1 MSLLASA
8 LYDAL
13 SSDLALFLPV
23 VYCRVMLGNE
33 RLMIRAPVA
42 IAFGVLALWLFSWR
56 TGDGNWAAFNTLM
69 VTLGVS
75 LLRPR
80 HASTLGRLLASPRSI
95 LLLGMVAAITK
106 PLAEYLFP
114 ISELKLAYSTAE
126 LFAGAALEPAAAR
139 LALISVTSQLPLGTV
154 NTSNLR
160 AAQRRK
166 NALLTVG
173 KGTAASPP
181 FAARDFT
188 KMCMAFITFT
198 AVPYFLQRS
207 VVESINAHAKVSFV
221 DEVEN
226 SLRLNAVLRSG
237 MSLSA
242 ATAEHTVDSQAQH
255 LRQVL
260 TTSYQLLER
269 KLFTLPRLALLPGA
283 LLGHP
288 IASAAGMAIAVAFDA
303 AKAKAVATL
312 TSRIEGLNR
321 ESRKLSSVRS
331 RVEAHDSQHAGLLRG
346 ARAEA
351 FTRSHWKLV
360 TRQLQDTNG
369 RIKALEGLRMWIRWL
384 FWQDVIV
391 SSPQPAASHLPR
403 LQLIAAAWS
412 VAAARGRV
420 LGRVLVGGGAH
431 SRGRGPGLHARL

>member
-1 MSLLASA
+1 M
-8 LYDAL
+8 
-13 SSDLALFLPV
+13 
-23 VYCRVMLGNE
+23 
-33 RLMIRAPVA
+33 
-42 IAFGVLALWLFSWR
+42 
-56 TGDGNWAAFNTLM
+56 
-69 VTLGVS
+69 
-75 LLRPR
+75 
-80 HASTLGRLLASPRSI
+80 
-95 LLLGMVAAITK
+95 
-106 PLAEYLFP
+106 PLADYLFP

-126 LFAGAALEPAAAR
+126 LFAGAALEPGAAR

-173 KGTAASPP
+173 KDGTATSPR
-181 FAARDFT
+181 FAAHDFT
-188 KMCMAFITFT
+188 KMCMAFIAFT
-198 AVPYFLQRS
+198 AIPYFLQRS
-207 VVESINAHAKVSFV
+207 VVESINAHAKVSFI

-237 MSLSA
+237 TALSA
-242 ATAEHTVDSQAQH
+242 ATADHTVDSQAQH

-288 IASAAGMAIAVAFDA
+288 IASATGLAIAVAFDA

-321 ESRKLSSVRS
+321 VSRKLSSVRS
-331 RVEAHDSQHAGLLRG
+331 RVEAHDSQHAALLRG

-351 FTRSHWKLV
+351 FTRSHWKVV
-360 TRQLQDTNG
+360 THKNDG
-369 RIKALEGLRMWIRWL
+369 
-384 FWQDVIV
+384 
-391 SSPQPAASHLPR
+391 
-403 LQLIAAAWS
+403 
-412 VAAARGRV
+412 
-420 LGRVLVGGGAH
+420 
-431 SRGRGPGLHARL
+431 